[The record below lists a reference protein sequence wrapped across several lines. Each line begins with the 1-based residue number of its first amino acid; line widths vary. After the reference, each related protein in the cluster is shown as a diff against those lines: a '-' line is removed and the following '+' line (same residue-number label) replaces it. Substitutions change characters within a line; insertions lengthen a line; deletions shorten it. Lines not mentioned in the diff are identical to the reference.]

1 MHKKKNS
8 QQTDYNNGFLVLP
21 FVILQTWKHC
31 CFELLSVTRN
41 CQQPGTCPFLHLFQ
55 TGPHS
60 VLIRKV
66 MGEVPGK
73 KHFWGGNSRDDQSSQ
88 GRTCECVLLLL
99 GVRNQ
104 SALCSRLQPISAI
117 KNTRRVI
124 GCSPHRQPGMFPT
137 GTGLTC
143 REQLP
148 WTELFFPLFLDPR
161 GQHALTPCPD
171 SQQIKHVLK
180 YQG

>member
-1 MHKKKNS
+1 M
-8 QQTDYNNGFLVLP
+8 LP
-21 FVILQTWKHC
+21 FVIFQTWKHC

-41 CQQPGTCPFLHLFQ
+41 CQRSGTCPFLHLFQ
-55 TGPHS
+55 AGPHS
-60 VLIRKV
+60 VLIRKGV
-66 MGEVPGK
+66 GEVLGK
-73 KHFWGGNSRDDQSSQ
+73 KRFWGGSSWDDQSSQ
-88 GRTCECVLLLL
+88 GRTRECFLLLL

-104 SALCSRLQPISAI
+104 SALRSRFQPTSAV

-124 GCSPHRQPGMFPT
+124 GCSPHRQPSMFPA
-137 GTGLTC
+137 GSGLTC

-161 GQHALTPCPD
+161 EQHDLTPCPD

-180 YQG
+180 YQW